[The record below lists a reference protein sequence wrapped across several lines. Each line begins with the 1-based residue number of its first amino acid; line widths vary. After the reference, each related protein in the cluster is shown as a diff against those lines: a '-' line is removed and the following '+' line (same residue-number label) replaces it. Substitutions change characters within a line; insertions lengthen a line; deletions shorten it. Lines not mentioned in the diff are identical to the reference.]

1 MTNWSCGAILL
12 GKWIPSLWRRPDW
25 LFSRVSMAREGKI
38 TFPYRTSNLN
48 IRFVMYRPFALKATW
63 FMWKRKLYRDISVG
77 VFEWILLRLTI
88 GSSFQE
94 SLNNRILIIQPK
106 QFLRL
111 ISLSFSFLLR
121 DPFNRQRSNSFLYI
135 ILETKGVKS
144 TMKLRSITSRILVAI
159 PRGSWTCKIFS
170 CEKFRPKN
178 SFIYRSFF
186 VRETRSTALS
196 YDDKRE
202 FMLIKLDGFFI
213 RDEQKKR
220 GRDHPC
226 IQQT

>member
-1 MTNWSCGAILL
+1 
-12 GKWIPSLWRRPDW
+12 
-25 LFSRVSMAREGKI
+25 
-38 TFPYRTSNLN
+38 
-48 IRFVMYRPFALKATW
+48 MYRLFALKAAW

-77 VFEWILLRLTI
+77 VFEWILLHLTI
-88 GSSFQE
+88 GWSFQE

-121 DPFNRQRSNSFLYI
+121 DPFNRERSNSFLYI

-220 GRDHPC
+220 GRDHPLHSTNVVFLFLSVKLEYLVRELL
-226 IQQT
+226 IPVRRFSFQHFHDV